1 MIFSEIA
8 EKRAATKTIGA
19 VPMNN
24 QTRHYFANGPLKY
37 EYQLY
42 AFTRQLFNER
52 LRRAGITSIN
62 KPYGPWIFI
71 PIVRYMG
78 PYMVYGPLVW
88 VQPFSSLLLV
98 QIRLFYITASTA
110 LTIKQTLFNAVYAS
124 SQVTRQFQHCFR
136 LFFVFTWPLWT
147 LVDFK
152 LFSQK
157 VKDFRKNFWYQI
169 IWVFVYQISKI
180 LHFLRIRSKIHP
192 YRASMGP
199 LWGPYWYPL
208 CMIL

>member
-1 MIFSEIA
+1 
-8 EKRAATKTIGA
+8 
-19 VPMNN
+19 MNN

-42 AFTRQLFNER
+42 AFSRQLFNER

-71 PIVRYMG
+71 PIVQYG
-78 PYMVYGPLVW
+78 SLYGIWAISYCPYYI
-88 VQPFSSLLLV
+88 SSLLLV

-110 LTIKQTLFNAVYAS
+110 PTIKSLFNAVFAS
-124 SQVTRQFQHCFR
+124 SQVTRHFQHCFR

-152 LFSQK
+152 LYSQK
-157 VKDFRKNFWYQI
+157 VKIFW
-169 IWVFVYQISKI
+169 IWKKYYSCTLVEK
-180 LHFLRIRSKIHP
+180 
-192 YRASMGP
+192 
-199 LWGPYWYPL
+199 
-208 CMIL
+208 